1 MSGNKQFD
9 TDAAIDSAISL
20 FKDKGFSG
28 TSISDLEK
36 ATKLNKSSIYNAF
49 GNKDGLYTASLER
62 FRLFYTSKAL
72 AKLDQPD
79 FKTAI
84 YDYCDFLVGG
94 FDDIQIDQGCLAS
107 LAALEMGGQESIAK
121 ESIKKGLD
129 DMLACLEARCQL
141 AIDQGQLSNQWNANS
156 LAALIIAVNRG
167 AIVMNRGRGNK
178 VSGKSAYQG
187 LFTALFGKVEDVR
200 FV

>member
-62 FRLFYTSKAL
+62 FRLYYTSKAL
-72 AKLDQPD
+72 AKLEQAD
-79 FKTAI
+79 FETAI

-94 FDDIQIDQGCLAS
+94 FDDNKMDQGCLAS

-129 DMLACLEARCQL
+129 DMLAYLEARCQL
-141 AIDQGQLSNQWNANS
+141 AIDQGQLSNQWNASS

-178 VSGKSAYQG
+178 ISGKNAYQG

-200 FV
+200 FA